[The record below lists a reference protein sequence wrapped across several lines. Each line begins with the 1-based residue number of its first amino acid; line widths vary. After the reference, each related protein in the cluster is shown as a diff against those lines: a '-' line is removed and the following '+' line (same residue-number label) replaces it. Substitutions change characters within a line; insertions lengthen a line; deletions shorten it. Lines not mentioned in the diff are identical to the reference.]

1 MASIEP
7 RINANGV
14 VTSYRIIVSDGADY
28 KGNPIK
34 YRMLW
39 TPPRRN
45 MTEKQIQ
52 KELHAAAVRF
62 EDDIRQGYKLNS
74 NQTFFEY
81 AQYVMELKERTGIK
95 TLTLSFIIP
104 PFPSYVRSLFHPQV

>member
-14 VTSYRIIVSDGADY
+14 ITSYRIIVSGGADY
-28 KGNPIK
+28 QGNPIK

-52 KELHAAAVRF
+52 NLVF
-62 EDDIRQGYKLNS
+62 SLS
-74 NQTFFEY
+74 
-81 AQYVMELKERTGIK
+81 
-95 TLTLSFIIP
+95 LTKAKKSAIP
-104 PFPSYVRSLFHPQV
+104 RSGSMLIQS

>member
-14 VTSYRIIVSDGADY
+14 ITSYRIIVSDGADY
-28 KGNPIK
+28 QGNPIK

-52 KELHAAAVRF
+52 KELSKITRGFLFLSDLV
-62 EDDIRQGYKLNS
+62 S
-74 NQTFFEY
+74 
-81 AQYVMELKERTGIK
+81 
-95 TLTLSFIIP
+95 TLISAG
-104 PFPSYVRSLFHPQV
+104 S